1 MIERPDQL
9 RRLLAP
15 FRKKGPDGKP
25 LYTKEERR
33 RVYQLLLV
41 SVIPPARFGSLP
53 PRLQVLAGEL
63 SVASGAGQARTPKA
77 AMDALQA
84 YFRKN
89 RPHPQLL
96 ADLNTVMKALAG
108 ELEDAARRSTAAEAV
123 VSEAAGLA
131 PPAPSRLGARGR
143 GIPAALKGSLGALDL
158 ALAARPRR

>member
-1 MIERPDQL
+1 MIDRPDQL

-41 SVIPPARFGSLP
+41 SVIPAAHFASLP

-96 ADLNTVMKALAG
+96 ADLNTVMKAMARD
-108 ELEDAARRSTAAEAV
+108 LEDAARRSTAV
-123 VSEAAGLA
+123 VPETAGLA
-131 PPAPSRLGARGR
+131 PPAPARLGVRGR
-143 GIPAALKGSLGALDL
+143 GIPAALKGSLGGLDL